1 MKKKKKMKKN
11 LLSKKSLLMLLFG
24 LFLSFSNGTYAQTY
38 NWTGSVDGNFY
49 NASNWTSTSG
59 PVVFDDSAFKFVKT
73 HSVATNQPTISQFV
87 AWQPGVFDNTGGSL
101 TINADFNI
109 FFNDVLNGTV
119 TINTGALFTCRNIFR
134 IGREGLGI
142 VNVNGGTFRS
152 SNTNTWQGIFI
163 GALSGG
169 NGTANINTGGIID
182 GGYQLEIGTRDFY
195 PTGEL
200 NVNTGGIATA
210 YWATAIGPNGTINVN
225 GGNLN
230 TGETFKVGDL
240 FLDTPGNAGT
250 LGSTVGKL
258 NINSGTVTVN
268 QNDLAGVIFN
278 LHANAKVM
286 IDGGSLIIKR
296 TGSDFTSAINAYVTG
311 GQIVPAAGKTI
322 TVTYDGTSMTTVTAM
337 TTLGT
342 TNFDAEAKNTFTIY
356 PNPVQNYINIMS
368 KNNFSGKLKVA
379 VMNLV
384 GQTIIYNQLEKNNSG
399 SYSIDVRNK
408 LSAGVYLVKISTD
421 TGTFFSK
428 IIVK

>member
-1 MKKKKKMKKN
+1 MKKN
-11 LLSKKSLLMLLFG
+11 LLSKKSLLVLLIG
-24 LFLSFSNGTYAQTY
+24 LFLTVSNDGYAQTY
-38 NWTGSVDGNFY
+38 NWTGAVDGNFY
-49 NASNWTSTSG
+49 NESNWTSTSG

-101 TINADFNI
+101 TVNADFNV
-109 FFNDVLNGTV
+109 FYNDFLNGTV
-119 TINTGALFTCRNIFR
+119 TVNTGAIFTCRNIFR
-134 IGREGLGI
+134 IGREGAGEL
-142 VNVNGGTFRS
+142 NVNGGTFRS

-163 GALSGG
+163 GVLNNG
-169 NGTANINTGGIID
+169 NGKANINNAGIID

-200 NVNTGGIATA
+200 NVNTGGTAVA
-210 YWATAIGPNGTINVN
+210 YWATVIGPNGTINVN

-250 LGSTVGKL
+250 IGTTVGKL
-258 NINSGTVTVN
+258 NINSGTVNVN
-268 QNDLAGVIFN
+268 QNDLVGVNFN

-296 TGSDFTSAINAYVTG
+296 TGVDFTSAINGYVTG

-322 TVTYDGTSMTTVTAM
+322 VVTYDGTSLTTVTTIPA
-337 TTLGT
+337 LST
-342 TNFDAEAKNTFTIY
+342 TNFNAKNTFTIY

-368 KNNFSGKLKVA
+368 KNDFNGKLKVS
-379 VMNLV
+379 VVNLA
-384 GQTIIYNQLEKNNSG
+384 GQTIIDNQLEKNDSG
-399 SYSIDVRNK
+399 SYSIDVKNK

-421 TGTFFSK
+421 TDTFSSK

>member
-1 MKKKKKMKKN
+1 MKKI

-24 LFLSFSNGTYAQTY
+24 LFLSISNGIYAQTY
-38 NWTGSVDGNFY
+38 NWTGAADGNFY
-49 NASNWTSTSG
+49 NAANWTSTLG

-101 TINADFNI
+101 VINADFNI
-109 FFNDVLNGTV
+109 FFNDVLNGNVTV
-119 TINTGALFTCRNIFR
+119 NTGAIFTCRNIFR
-134 IGREGLGI
+134 IGREGSGVL
-142 VNVNGGTFRS
+142 NVNGGTFRS

-163 GALSGG
+163 GVLSGG

-195 PTGEL
+195 PIGEL
-200 NVNTGGIATA
+200 NINTGGTAVA
-210 YWATAIGPNGTINVN
+210 YWATVVGPNGTINVN

-250 LGSTVGKL
+250 VGTTVGKL

-268 QNDLAGVIFN
+268 QNDLAGINFN

-286 IDGGSLIIKR
+286 INGGSLIIKR
-296 TGSDFTSAINAYVTG
+296 TGIDFSSVINAYVTG

-322 TVTYDGTSMTTVTAM
+322 AVTYDGTSMTTVTAI
-337 TTLGT
+337 TALGIN
-342 TNFDAEAKNTFTIY
+342 NFDADAKNAFTIY

-368 KNNFSGKLKVA
+368 KNDFSGKLKVA
-379 VMNLV
+379 VMNLA
-384 GQTIIYNQLEKNNSG
+384 GQTIMDSQLEKNNSG
-399 SYSIDVRNK
+399 SYSVDVKSK

-421 TGTFFSK
+421 TDTFSSK

>member
-1 MKKKKKMKKN
+1 MKKI
-11 LLSKKSLLMLLFG
+11 LLSKKSFLVFLFG
-24 LFLSFSNGTYAQTY
+24 LFLSISNGANAQTY
-38 NWTGSVDGNFY
+38 NWTGAADGNFY

-59 PVVFDDSAFKFVKT
+59 PVLFDDSSFKFVKT
-73 HSVATNQPTISQFV
+73 HSVVTNQPSINQFV

-101 TINADFNI
+101 TVNADFNV

-119 TINTGALFTCRNIFR
+119 TVNTGAIFTCRNIFR
-134 IGREGLGI
+134 IGREGSGVI
-142 VNVNGGTFRS
+142 NVNGGTFRS
-152 SNTNTWQGIFI
+152 SNTDTWQGIFI
-163 GALSGG
+163 GFLNGG

-195 PTGEL
+195 PTGVL
-200 NVNTGGIATA
+200 NVNNGGIAGA
-210 YWATAIGPNGTINVN
+210 YWATVIGPNGTINVN

-240 FLDTPGNAGT
+240 FLETPGNAGT

-268 QNDLAGVIFN
+268 QNDLAGVNFN

-296 TGSDFTSAINAYVTG
+296 TGINFSSAINAYVTG

-322 TVTYDGTSMTTVTAM
+322 AVTYDGTSMTTVTAI
-337 TTLGT
+337 TALSI
-342 TNFDAEAKNTFTIY
+342 NDFDADAKNAFTIY

-368 KNNFSGKLKVA
+368 KNDFSGKLKVA
-379 VMNLV
+379 VMNLA
-384 GQTIIYNQLEKNNSG
+384 GQTIMDSQLEKNNSG
-399 SYSIDVRNK
+399 SYSVDVKNK
-408 LSAGVYLVKISTD
+408 LSAGVYLVKMSTD
-421 TGTFFSK
+421 TDTFSSK

>member
-1 MKKKKKMKKN
+1 MKKI
-11 LLSKKSLLMLLFG
+11 LLSKKSLLILLFG
-24 LFLSFSNGTYAQTY
+24 LFLSISNGVHAQTY
-38 NWTGSVDGNFY
+38 NWTGAVDGNFY
-49 NASNWTSTSG
+49 NAANWTSTSG

-73 HSVATNQPTISQFV
+73 HSVATNQPIISQFV

-101 TINADFNI
+101 TVNADFNV
-109 FFNDVLNGTV
+109 FYNDFLNGTV
-119 TINTGALFTCRNIFR
+119 TVNTGAIFTCRNIFR
-134 IGREGLGI
+134 IGREGSGVL
-142 VNVNGGTFRS
+142 NVNGGTFRS

-163 GALSGG
+163 GVLNGG
-169 NGTANINTGGIID
+169 NGTANINSGGIID

-195 PTGEL
+195 PTGVL
-200 NVNTGGIATA
+200 NVNSGGIAGA

-240 FLDTPGNAGT
+240 FLDNAGNAGT
-250 LGSTVGKL
+250 VGTTVGKL

-268 QNDLAGVIFN
+268 QNDLAGVNFN

-296 TGSDFTSAINAYVTG
+296 TGTDFTSAINAYVTG

-322 TVTYDGTSMTTVTAM
+322 AVTYDGTSMTTVTAI
-337 TTLGT
+337 TALGT
-342 TNFDAEAKNTFTIY
+342 NNFDADAKNTFTIY

-368 KNNFSGKLKVA
+368 KNDFSGKLKVA
-379 VMNLV
+379 VVNLA
-384 GQTIIYNQLEKNNSG
+384 GQTIMDSQLEKNNSG
-399 SYSIDVRNK
+399 SYSVDVKNK

-421 TGTFFSK
+421 TDAFSSK

>member
-1 MKKKKKMKKN
+1 MKKN
-11 LLSKKSLLMLLFG
+11 LLTKKSLLVLLIG
-24 LFLSFSNGTYAQTY
+24 LFLSISNGADAQTY
-38 NWTGSVDGNFY
+38 NWTGAVDGDFY

-59 PVVFDDSAFKFVKT
+59 PVVFDDSSFKFVKT
-73 HSVATNQPTISQFV
+73 HSVATNQPAINQFV
-87 AWQPGVFDNTGGSL
+87 AWQPGVFDNTGGNL
-101 TINADFNI
+101 IVNADFNV
-109 FFNDVLNGTV
+109 FFNDALNGTV
-119 TINTGALFTCRNIFR
+119 TVNTGAIFTCRNIFR
-134 IGREGLGI
+134 IGREGSGI
-142 VNVNGGTFRS
+142 LNVNGGTFRS

-169 NGTANINTGGIID
+169 NGIANINTGGIID

-200 NVNTGGIATA
+200 NVNTGGTAVA

-250 LGSTVGKL
+250 IGTTVGKL

-268 QNDLAGVIFN
+268 QNDLAGINFN

-296 TGSDFTSAINAYVTG
+296 TGIDFSSAINAYVTA
-311 GQIVPAAGKTI
+311 GQIAPAAGKTI
-322 TVTYDGTSMTTVTAM
+322 VVAYDGTSMTTVTAIIS
-337 TTLGT
+337 LAI
-342 TNFDAEAKNTFTIY
+342 NKFDSKNTFTIY

-368 KNNFSGKLKVA
+368 KNDFSGKLKVA
-379 VMNLV
+379 VVNLA
-384 GQTIIYNQLEKNNSG
+384 GQTIIDSQLEKNNSG
-399 SYSIDVRNK
+399 SYTIDVKNK
-408 LSAGVYLVKISTD
+408 LSAGLYLINIITD
-421 TGTFFSK
+421 TDTFTSK
-428 IIVK
+428 IMVK

>member
-1 MKKKKKMKKN
+1 MKKN
-11 LLSKKSLLMLLFG
+11 LLSKKSLLVLLIG
-24 LFLSFSNGTYAQTY
+24 LFLTVSNDGYAQTY
-38 NWTGSVDGNFY
+38 NWTGAVDGNFY
-49 NASNWTSTSG
+49 NESNWTSTSG
-59 PVVFDDSAFKFVKT
+59 PVVFNDSAFKFVKT

-101 TINADFNI
+101 TVNADFNV
-109 FFNDVLNGTV
+109 FYNDFLNGTV
-119 TINTGALFTCRNIFR
+119 TVNTGAIFTCRNIFR
-134 IGREGLGI
+134 IGREGAGEL
-142 VNVNGGTFRS
+142 NVNGGTFRS

-163 GALSGG
+163 GVLNNG
-169 NGTANINTGGIID
+169 NGKANINNAGIID

-200 NVNTGGIATA
+200 NVNTGGTAVA
-210 YWATAIGPNGTINVN
+210 YWATVIGPNGTINVN

-250 LGSTVGKL
+250 IGTTVGKL
-258 NINSGTVTVN
+258 NINSGTVNVN
-268 QNDLAGVIFN
+268 QNDLVGVNFN

-296 TGSDFTSAINAYVTG
+296 TGVDFTSAINGYVTG

-322 TVTYDGTSMTTVTAM
+322 VVTYDGTSLTTVTTIPA
-337 TTLGT
+337 LST
-342 TNFDAEAKNTFTIY
+342 TNFNAKNTFTIY

-368 KNNFSGKLKVA
+368 KNDFNGKLKVS
-379 VMNLV
+379 VVNLA
-384 GQTIIYNQLEKNNSG
+384 GQTIIDNQLEKNDSG
-399 SYSIDVRNK
+399 SYSIDVKNK

-421 TGTFFSK
+421 TDTFSSK